1 MQQSTLLLP
10 LLLLLA
16 TNSARSQPFDYPAAN
31 LSTIWTNDESLK
43 HNVSYPDG
51 STIRALLLRG
61 SFGQSFAFGFYC
73 STSSCTSFILCLCL
87 VYTNSG
93 SYITKP
99 MQAPP
104 QVLWSPNRSRP
115 VREKA
120 SLHLTSN
127 GDLILY
133 DADSTVVW
141 STNTSGLAVSGL
153 NLTLNGNLIL
163 FNRNNIPVWQSFD
176 HLTDTLIVGQS
187 LKLGQRLTAN
197 SSTTNSTESSLY
209 FTLLSDGLSAF
220 IDSNPPQMYYHSSV
234 KGSQNITYSNGSL
247 VFSPNGESISL
258 PSAPSM
264 QYMRFEFDGHL
275 KVYSW
280 TDASGWSIIGNVFA
294 GSIVDDCGYPT
305 VCGAYGICSG
315 GQCSCPA
322 NGSTPFF
329 DQVDGRQPNLGCKLK
344 TPLSCQ
350 ALQNHQLLTLNNVSY
365 FNYVDSSAKIHS
377 IKTEAACKLACLTNC
392 PCKAAFFQYG
402 GDISDGSCYL
412 LTQVFSMRNNVPDV
426 SHYNSSA
433 YIKVQVNPSPP
444 SLTTGERSSNLAIIL
459 GSVFGGLVVVSLVAC
474 IVLVVWRRKMAS
486 ELEEDD
492 EFDQVP
498 GMPARFSFEELRI
511 ATENFS
517 KKLGQGGF
525 GSVFEGELADGV
537 KVAVKRLD
545 EIGQGKKE
553 FLAEVQTIGSIHHI
567 KLVRLI
573 GFCAEKTYRLLVYEY
588 MPNGSLDKWIFHASK
603 ADDLDWNTRRRIIT
617 DIAKGLSYLH
627 EECRQRIAH
636 LDIKP
641 QNILLDEHFNAKVSD
656 FGLSKLIDREQS
668 QVMTR
673 MRGTPGYLAPEWL
686 TSIITEKVDIYS
698 FGVVVM
704 EIVCG
709 RKNLDYSQPEESM
722 HLVRQLQKFIQE
734 SKVEDLVDSHSHDMQ
749 LHKKEVVEIIWLA
762 MWCLQ
767 ADSSR
772 RPLMSEVVKVLEGSI
787 SVEHEL
793 DFDFLSSTPAVAPN
807 AKYWSDSAPMM
818 DSVLSGPR

>member
-1 MQQSTLLLP
+1 MLLLP

-16 TNSARSQPFDYPAAN
+16 INSARSQPYDYPTAN
-31 LSTIWTNDESLK
+31 LSTTWTNDESLK

-51 STIRALLLRG
+51 STIRAMLLRG

-73 STSSCTSFILCLCL
+73 SSSPCTSFILCLCL

-93 SYITKP
+93 SYITNANL
-99 MQAPP
+99 APP

-115 VREKA
+115 VREKS
-120 SLHLTSN
+120 SLHLTAD

-133 DADSTVVW
+133 DSDSSVVW
-141 STNTSGLAVSGL
+141 STNTSGLAVAGL
-153 NLTLNGNLIL
+153 NLTLDGNLVL
-163 FNRNNIPVWQSFD
+163 FDRNNIPVWQSFE
-176 HLTDTLIVGQS
+176 HLTDALVVGQS

-197 SSTTNSTESSLY
+197 SSSTNSTESSLY
-209 FTLLSDGLSAF
+209 LTLLSDGLFAF
-220 IDSNPPQMYYHSSV
+220 IDSNPPQLYYQYV
-234 KGSQNITYSNGSL
+234 AKGNQNLTYTNGSL
-247 VFSPNGESISL
+247 VFSPNSDESISL

-264 QYMRFEFDGHL
+264 QYMRFEYDGHL

-280 TDASGWSIIGNVFA
+280 KDGSGWSTLGNIF
-294 GSIVDDCGYPT
+294 GTSMSDDCAYPT
-305 VCGAYGICSG
+305 VCGAYGICSK

-322 NGSTPFF
+322 NGSTAFF
-329 DQVDGRQPNLGCKLK
+329 EQVDGRQPNLGCKPR

-350 ALQNHQLLTLNNVSY
+350 AIQNHQLLTLNNVSY
-365 FNYVDSSAKIHS
+365 FNYVDSTAALHS
-377 IKTEAACKLACLTNC
+377 VKTEAACKLACLTSC
-392 PCKAAFFQYG
+392 SCKAAFFQYG
-402 GDISDGSCYL
+402 GDISKGSCYL
-412 LTQVFSMRNNVPDV
+412 LTQVFSMRNNQPDV

-433 YIKVQVNPSPP
+433 HIKVQVTPEAPSPVTSP
-444 SLTTGERSSNLAIIL
+444 SSSSSGKRSSSLAIIL
-459 GSVFGGLVVVSLVAC
+459 GSVFGGL
-474 IVLVVWRRKMAS
+474 MAS

-492 EFDQVP
+492 EFDKVS
-498 GMPARFSFEELRI
+498 GMPARFSYEVLRI
-511 ATENFS
+511 ATEDFS

-525 GSVFEGELADGV
+525 GSVFEGELPDGV

-545 EIGQGKKE
+545 NIGQGKKE
-553 FLAEVQTIGSIHHI
+553 FLTEVQTIGSIHHI

-588 MPNGSLDKWIFHASK
+588 MANGSLDNWIFHASK
-603 ADDLDWNTRRRIIT
+603 ADAFDWNTRLRIIT

-641 QNILLDEHFNAKVSD
+641 QNILLDEKFNAKVSD

-709 RKNLDYSQPEESM
+709 RKNLDYVQPEENI
-722 HLVRQLQKFIQE
+722 HLVRQLQTFHQE
-734 SKVEDLVDSHSHDMQ
+734 NKLEDLVDSRSHDMQ

-772 RPLMSEVVKVLEGSI
+772 RPLMSEVVKVLEGSMN
-787 SVEHEL
+787 VEHEL
-793 DFDFLSSTPAVAPN
+793 DFDFLSSTPPVPPN
-807 AKYWSDSAPMM
+807 AKHWSASAPLM